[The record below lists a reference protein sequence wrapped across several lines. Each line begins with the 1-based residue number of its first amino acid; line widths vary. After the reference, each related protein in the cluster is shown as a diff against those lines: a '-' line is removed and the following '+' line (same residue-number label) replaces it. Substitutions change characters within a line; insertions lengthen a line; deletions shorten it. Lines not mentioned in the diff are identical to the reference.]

1 MTERADSARQF
12 ETTGCL
18 IASSAT
24 FGGQQEKTRRRL
36 SPSVDS
42 ERSRKRQ
49 KERGELAARQ
59 PRNGSVLNTSA
70 TPHTHLAQHGN
81 PSIKKDSTRGSK
93 IPTVAPVM
101 HRVRFDSNISLM
113 PIVQDYS

>member
-18 IASSAT
+18 IASSAA
-24 FGGQQEKTRRRL
+24 FGGQQETTRRRL

-49 KERGELAARQ
+49 NERGELAAR
-59 PRNGSVLNTSA
+59 
-70 TPHTHLAQHGN
+70 
-81 PSIKKDSTRGSK
+81 
-93 IPTVAPVM
+93 
-101 HRVRFDSNISLM
+101 
-113 PIVQDYS
+113 